1 MQSTEIDATQYPRWK
16 AAPFPA
22 NEVERL
28 AALVRYE
35 ILDTPQEEEFED
47 ITALAAYICDVPIA
61 LISLVDLERQW
72 FKSKLGLLA
81 DETTRSRSFCA
92 HAILQPT
99 NIFIVPDATLDD
111 RFADNPLVTGDPH
124 IRFYAGTSLLTP
136 DGLPVGT
143 LCLLDR
149 QPRQLDRQQLEALQR
164 LGRQVV
170 AQLELR
176 ISCKRI
182 EREQQKVEHL
192 LRNILPDPIAEQLK
206 KAPGLIAQGHENVT
220 ILFADLVNF
229 TALSHQV
236 SPVDLVYLL
245 NKIVS
250 LFDQL
255 TEDNGLEKIKTI
267 GDSYMAVSGLP
278 LPREDH
284 AEAIA
289 DFALAM
295 LEALRGFNDFHHTDL
310 HLRIGINTGSVVAG
324 VIGTKKFVYDLWG
337 DAVNTASRMESH
349 GIIDAIQVSESTY
362 HLLKHR
368 YYLEPR
374 SPIIVKGKGQMRV
387 YLLKGKRSSW

>member
-1 MQSTEIDATQYPRWK
+1 MQASEINPNKHPHWK
-16 AAPFPA
+16 AAPFPS
-22 NEVERL
+22 NEAERI

-35 ILDTPQEEEFED
+35 ILDTPQEEEFDD
-47 ITALAAYICDVPIA
+47 ITALAAYICQVPIA
-61 LISLVDLERQW
+61 LISFVDRERQW
-72 FKSKLGLLA
+72 FKSKLGLLVA
-81 DETTRSRSFCA
+81 ETTRNRSFCS
-92 HAILQPT
+92 HAILQPEG
-99 NIFIVPDATLDD
+99 IFVVPDATLDD

-124 IRFYAGTSLLTP
+124 IRFYAGTPLLTP
-136 DGLPVGT
+136 DRLVIGT

-149 QPRQLDRQQLEALQR
+149 QPRQLDPQQLEALQR

-176 ISCKRI
+176 ISYKQIAR
-182 EREQQKVEHL
+182 ERHNADHL
-192 LRNILPDPIAEQLK
+192 LLNILPPPIAEQLK

-229 TALSHQV
+229 TALSNQV
-236 SPVDLVYLL
+236 SPTELVNLL
-245 NKIVS
+245 NQIVS

-255 TEDNGLEKIKTI
+255 TEDLDLEKIKTI
-267 GDSYMAVSGLP
+267 GDSYMVASGLP

-295 LEALRGFNDFHHTDL
+295 LATLRTFNQDHHTDL

-349 GIIDAIQVSESTY
+349 GVVDAIQVSESTY

-368 YYLEPR
+368 YHLEPR
-374 SPIIVKGKGQMRV
+374 SPIVVKGKGSMRV
-387 YLLKGKRSSW
+387 YLLKSKRS